1 MKMQN
6 QLDQADRAILDR
18 LQHDGRAS
26 HAELAEVAH
35 LSAPQCFR
43 RVKRLEEDGVIAG
56 FVALL
61 SHEAVGFGVLAFVS
75 VTLGGGRS
83 QDVEAFRRV
92 VADIPEILE
101 CHVVTGEADFLLKV
115 VAADLHAF
123 SSFLLDRLSKSFD
136 SVTTRSEVSLE
147 TIKQTTALPVNPS
160 SSTRPSAK
168 IRAPAHRVR

>member
-1 MKMQN
+1 MKMRIE
-6 QLDQADRAILDR
+6 LDAADRAILER
-18 LQHDGRAS
+18 LQGDARAS

-43 RVKRLEEDGVIAG
+43 RVKRLEAAGVIEG
-56 FVALL
+56 FTTRV
-61 SHEAVGFGVLAFVS
+61 SREATGFGVLAFVS
-75 VTLGGGRS
+75 VTLGGGRT
-83 QDVEAFRRV
+83 QDVDAFRRV

-123 SSFLLDRLSKSFD
+123 STFLLGRLAKSFA

-147 TIKQTTALPVNPS
+147 TVKETTALPIVL
-160 SSTRPSAK
+160 TRG
-168 IRAPAHRVR
+168 R